1 MNSNHQDETPKRISP
16 DKRLKLGKQYQQ
28 KFGKKEGVITLE
40 SGLQYEIIVASEGR
54 KPEIDDHIFCHYH
67 GTTIDGVVFDSSVE
81 RNKPET
87 LPLSQLIEGWKQAL
101 LMMSTG
107 SKWRLVIPPHLAYG
121 KQGVS
126 KEIGANSTLV
136 FEVELLG
143 IK

>member
-1 MNSNHQDETPKRISP
+1 MSANQNGEVRNISP
-16 DKRLKLGKQYQQ
+16 EKRLKLGKQFQQ
-28 KFGKKEGVITLE
+28 KYGKKEGVITLE
-40 SGLQYEIIVASEGR
+40 SGLQYEILVASEGK
-54 KPEIDDHIFCHYH
+54 KPTLDDHIYCHYH

-81 RNKPET
+81 RQKPEV
-87 LPLSQLIEGWKQAL
+87 LVMSQLIKGWQEAL

-126 KEIGANSTLV
+126 NEIRGNSTLV

>member
-1 MNSNHQDETPKRISP
+1 MSANQNDEVRNISP
-16 DKRLKLGKQYQQ
+16 EKRLKLGKQFQQ
-28 KFGKKEGVITLE
+28 KYGKKEGVITLE
-40 SGLQYEIIVASEGR
+40 SGLQYEILVPSEGR
-54 KPEIDDHIFCHYH
+54 KPETDDHIYCHYH

-81 RNKPET
+81 RQKPEV
-87 LPLSQLIEGWKQAL
+87 LVVSQLIKGWQEAL

-107 SKWRLVIPPHLAYG
+107 SKWRLVIPPHLGYG

-126 KEIGANSTLV
+126 KEIRANSTLV